1 MWTILGHLLLL
12 AQLLCRAGGQRSL
25 TDSACVCTTVD
36 CPALGKNPIVM
47 GNGHAH
53 LTYVYEQHNQ
63 HNVVSYV
70 SGEITAQSLNTGTET
85 TTCTR
90 KYSRMLEDDG
100 EQSCDAGHI
109 LARSL
114 GGYGN
119 LPMNIFPQNATINE
133 GIFSQFEG
141 KIYDCTKNGTKTTY
155 LTWEFDYESDQHTMP
170 YQVTYSASFDGGT
183 CDDFSSSFPN

>member
-1 MWTILGHLLLL
+1 MWTRLSSLLFL
-12 AQLLCRAGGQRSL
+12 AQLFCGTGEHVPLAD
-25 TDSACVCTTVD
+25 TYCVCTTVD
-36 CPALGKNPIVM
+36 CPVVGKNPIVM
-47 GNGHAH
+47 GNGYAH
-53 LTYVYEQHNQ
+53 ITYTYEKHNQ
-63 HNVVSYV
+63 YNVVSYV
-70 SGEITAQSLNTGTET
+70 TGEITPESLDTGTET
-85 TTCTR
+85 TSCTR

-109 LARSL
+109 LARRL

-119 LPMNIFPQNATINE
+119 LPMNIFPQNSTINE

-155 LTWEFDYESDQHTMP
+155 LTWVFDYESDQHTMP
-170 YQVTYSASFDGGT
+170 YQVTYSASFEGGT

>member
-1 MWTILGHLLLL
+1 MWVYILLFSHLFYGITIIH
-12 AQLLCRAGGQRSL
+12 AS
-25 TDSACVCTTVD
+25 DCVCTSVS
-36 CPALGKNPIVM
+36 CPVQGENDIIM
-47 GNGHAH
+47 GNGNAD
-53 LTYVYEQHNQ
+53 LTYIYEEHKQ
-63 HNVVSYV
+63 HNVVV
-70 SGEITAQSLNTGTET
+70 HVNGIITPESLDTGTKT
-85 TTCTR
+85 TDCTR

-141 KIYDCTKNGTKTTY
+141 KIYNCMKDALAGY
-155 LTWEFDYESDQHTMP
+155 LTWDFIYESNEHTMP
-170 YQVTYSASFDGGT
+170 YMVNYSAKFDEGSCGEL
-183 CDDFSSSFPN
+183 SSSFPN